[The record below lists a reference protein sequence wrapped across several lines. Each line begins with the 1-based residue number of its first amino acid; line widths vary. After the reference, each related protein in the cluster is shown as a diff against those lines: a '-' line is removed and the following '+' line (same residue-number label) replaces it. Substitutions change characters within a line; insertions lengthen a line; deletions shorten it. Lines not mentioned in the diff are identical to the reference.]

1 MLLTPLLNIKTKVYL
16 QISKNLAQ
24 FCCPSLFQVLKKVYL
39 QILKNL
45 LQFFFAYILFQILK
59 KVYLQILKYPF
70 YNNKDFK
77 GNSLWKNH
85 YTNISHKNY
94 YTNNKHK
101 LKIYNH
107 CMHTHNYYKIFFSLP
122 YNYKNFFSLLDIRM
136 INQGLNLSL
145 NELKLI
151 AE

>member
-1 MLLTPLLNIKTKVYL
+1 MLPIAFSSIKKSILTN
-16 QISKNLAQ
+16 
-24 FCCPSLFQVLKKVYL
+24 LKKPTA
-39 QILKNL
+39 I
-45 LQFFFAYILFQILK
+45 FFCLYPFSNIK

-101 LKIYNH
+101 VKIYNH